1 MTAPIS
7 QTAFRGPRDI
17 FVGGALAHLRLATRL
32 PLRVS
37 CQCRAH
43 WDDPALDQLR
53 FERDMDLGTFGDLA
67 SAMAKA
73 AISVAPGVIAADRD
87 PDLRLVP
94 QFVTVLDAD
103 HCLALAGAVQAG
115 VIAWCAPVSSDAE
128 ARHVVSEAC
137 RLRSEA
143 REAVDAGNPTGADAL
158 ILRARA
164 LEGRLVDPF
173 WRDLARSLARQSL
186 AA

>member
-7 QTAFRGPRDI
+7 QTAFLGSRNN

-37 CQCRAH
+37 GQCRAH
-43 WDDPALDQLR
+43 WDDAALDQLR
-53 FERDMDLGTFGDLA
+53 FDREVDLGTFGDLA
-67 SAMAKA
+67 VAMAKA
-73 AISVAPGVIAADRD
+73 ATTVAPGLIAAGRD
-87 PDLRLVP
+87 PDLRLVT
-94 QFVTVLDAD
+94 QFVTILDAD
-103 HCLALAGAVQAG
+103 HCLVLAGAVQAG
-115 VIAWCAPVSSDAE
+115 VIAWCAPVASDAE
-128 ARHVVSEAC
+128 ARRVVSEAC
-137 RLRSEA
+137 HLRAEA
-143 REAVDAGNPTGADAL
+143 RAAVDAGNPTAADAL

-173 WRDLARSLARQSL
+173 WRDFARSFARQSL

>member
-7 QTAFRGPRDI
+7 QTAFRGSRDN
-17 FVGGALAHLRLATRL
+17 FVGGALAHLHLATRL

-53 FERDMDLGTFGDLA
+53 FDRDMDLGTFGDLA
-67 SAMAKA
+67 AAMAKA
-73 AISVAPGVIAADRD
+73 AGAVAPGLIAGTRD
-87 PDLRLVP
+87 PDLRLLP
-94 QFVTVLDAD
+94 QFVTILDAD
-103 HCLALAGAVQAG
+103 HCLVLAGEVQTSA
-115 VIAWCAPVSSDAE
+115 IAWCQPVASDAE
-128 ARHVVSEAC
+128 ARRVVSEAC
-137 RLRSEA
+137 LLRSEA
-143 REAVDAGNPTGADAL
+143 RAAVDAGNPTGADAL

-173 WRDLARSLARQSL
+173 WRDLAGSLARQSL